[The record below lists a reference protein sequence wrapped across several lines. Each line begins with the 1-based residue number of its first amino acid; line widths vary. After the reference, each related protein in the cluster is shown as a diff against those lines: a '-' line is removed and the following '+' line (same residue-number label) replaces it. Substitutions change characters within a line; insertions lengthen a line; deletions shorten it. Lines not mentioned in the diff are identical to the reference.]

1 MQRIIFRSVPFTPV
15 QCVENIGKSVASL
28 LEPEW
33 PEAMARVATVRIAA
47 TTRRTNRDLA
57 ARRKHIQGAGRY
69 SRRITTC
76 SRRSISSTAGLGPV
90 RLRQRLRRRR
100 QELRWRPLRRRRSS
114 LVRQASLEGRHTFGL
129 HISSYAGAVMPARFP
144 QGMSRFRCFRS
155 AKHQISYLIP
165 NNSFRECSATLYS
178 ADRWQRARL
187 LV

>member
-1 MQRIIFRSVPFTPV
+1 MARGYGAGGYGKNRGYNSAYEQGFGRSPQAYSGSRPV
-15 QCVENIGKSVASL
+15 QQAYNHMQPAVNQQYGRSGSSPPTAKASAEAARASVAAT
-28 LEPEW
+28 PA
-33 PEAMARVATVRIAA
+33 EAVI
-47 TTRRTNRDLA
+47 
-57 ARRKHIQGAGRY
+57 
-69 SRRITTC
+69 TC
-76 SRRSISSTAGLGPV
+76 SA
-90 RLRQRLRRRR
+90 
-100 QELRWRPLRRRRSS
+100 
-114 LVRQASLEGRHTFGL
+114 GRHTFGL